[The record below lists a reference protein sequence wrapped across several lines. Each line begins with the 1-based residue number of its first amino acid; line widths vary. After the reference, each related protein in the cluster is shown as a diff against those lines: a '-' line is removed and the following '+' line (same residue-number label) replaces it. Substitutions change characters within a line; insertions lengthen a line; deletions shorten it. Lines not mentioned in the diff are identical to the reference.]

1 MSKKGVSKISGNPS
15 PKVGEA
21 VTYTVTDWYP
31 STPQNQRNPA
41 NVTWELF
48 KKRSNGRF
56 TSTNIKKTGLG
67 NFTFGEVAQK
77 HTYRLEAY
85 LFEPEGRGASTI
97 EINPQPAAVPKI
109 EKVELQYVDDSPGT
123 VFSFTEKMRA
133 RAQCVNLNGEKL
145 KFTLWEDDVTGE
157 GHDAKNLLIETKEAT
172 VDRSGVATAEF
183 ILTRALMQ
191 KAMQGETDPKQL
203 EFYVTVEYFSH
214 KKHATDNVNVNNPL
228 HTSAPTPQPR
238 PQQPTNNAPTPP
250 ESTPETPSNNTQP
263 RAENSPAAEKPASQM
278 EERGVAGQ
286 NPNPSEGELHDYQE
300 AQGTI
305 EAEQPST
312 PQANEGKTVSIVED
326 SSVEELLDAYF
337 AKKEYTKQTGEA
349 AGTLEYQFGSN
360 GNKTAT
366 DAEKE
371 KIAKIILGKP
381 AVKALADKKE
391 YTTLEAIKQAL
402 SKEVYNKD
410 EKISFQT
417 FKLGAEL
424 KKITSAPL
432 DTKLYLVAK
441 TAGSG
446 LSDKQ
451 ATIIIKEKDGL
462 IKGSAGVV
470 LPILEISE
478 EQMDQATPTTGEV
491 PGTEKSEF
499 TGKIENGMV
508 KIPVH
513 LRPKSDDELKQ
524 WKEKVSRGKEDGEYT
539 YKFGGENKVTDENSK
554 KRVAEAILKNAKN
567 GNTNNEKITDG
578 KTAYIDD
585 IEKALEIKTYQ
596 KDQTIK
602 FKLYKKEKEL
612 LYLQAKAQGEKQHDK
627 EFLKADGAYFEV
639 GSKCPRCEAEIT
651 LKDIENSFDV
661 YSNQKDFRQKIVDS
675 LNKFIKQ
682 RKNEGKDLHLNTCL
696 RKAHFFAQVGVETLG
711 IHGDWIIEGKI
722 NHSVESAKSAFG
734 DRARTLERNGLLS
747 TYCLD
752 RPQTRLY
759 NYLYALGN
767 GYDNGNGNEAS
778 GDGWKFRGRGL
789 KQITGRGNYKMI
801 SEVIK
806 EIFPVEYNALPQANA
821 GEEKLVSHPEKV
833 EEIDYAVIT
842 AIAYWEKHKIW
853 ELADTITSKTSS
865 DNDFKKIRQ
874 KVVGESGF
882 KWKAAKDYFKKTYDA
897 FRVGECQQDE
907 SSEACTPDSSQCFNY
922 ADVWENPEI
931 SSDNGGKNNNRYGST
946 RGHKGIDILSGS
958 TYKDVHSIMCGTV
971 EKIVTS
977 FKTNQ
982 YGSLKLGNVVNVKSK
997 DKNGN
1002 TVYILYCHL
1011 DEVYVTEGQ
1020 KVKHGEKIALSG
1032 STGNASDGSLP
1043 NGVPGRGIKKENWH
1057 VHIEACANGA
1067 GLVTFFGKDRLQPED
1082 YMKTKFDTNGNA
1094 IK

>member
-21 VTYTVTDWYP
+21 VTYIVTDWYP

-41 NVTWELF
+41 NVIWELF

-56 TSTNIKKTGLG
+56 TSTNIKKTGVG

-85 LFEPEGRGASTI
+85 LFEPEGKGASTI

-109 EKVELQYVDDSPGT
+109 EKVELQYVDDSQGT
-123 VFSFTEKMRA
+123 VFSFIEKMRA

-145 KFTLWEDDVTGE
+145 KFTLWEDDATGE

-183 ILTRALMQ
+183 MLTRALMQ

-214 KKHATDNVNVNNPL
+214 NKHATDNVNVNNPL
-228 HTSAPTPQPR
+228 HTPAPTPQSR

-312 PQANEGKTVSIVED
+312 PQSNEGKTVSIVED

-349 AGTLEYQFGSN
+349 AGTLEYKFGSN

-381 AVKALADKKE
+381 AVKALADKRE

-410 EKISFQT
+410 EKVSFQT

-567 GNTNNEKITDG
+567 GNTNNEKIADG

-627 EFLKADGAYFEV
+627 EFLKAEGAYFEI
-639 GSKCPRCEAEIT
+639 GKKCECEERIRAFMRVIRIAEGTGEYVKGTKTPRDPQLGYTTWFSGAGNNFTLSDDHPRVINSNSTNTLRSSAAGAYQFMSWKFDELNGKTVIFKNGYFQTAVPEIYTEASDKAKKYDAKGFEEIAQDRLCVII
-651 LKDIENSFDV
+651 LKDIGAITKLLNDDIKGAISTSSGTWVSLPGATAGQPTAKMQETLDYYEEFLKEELAGNSHLHIQKGFL
-661 YSNQKDFRQKIVDS
+661 KDFDITCTCGNESSGSWRHPLDRMELRGWYNSGFYPGDSDHGDAEIRISKHHEGLDLYAPVGTQVYACVDGEIYEDYIS
-675 LNKFIKQ
+675 GTYGN
-682 RKNEGKDLHLNTCL
+682 
-696 RKAHFFAQVGVETLG
+696 TLG
-711 IHGDWIIEGKI
+711 IKGTYNGQTYYFFYAHLSER
-722 NHSVESAKSAFG
+722 SV
-734 DRARTLERNGLLS
+734 
-747 TYCLD
+747 
-752 RPQTRLY
+752 
-759 NYLYALGN
+759 
-767 GYDNGNGNEAS
+767 
-778 GDGWKFRGRGL
+778 
-789 KQITGRGNYKMI
+789 
-801 SEVIK
+801 
-806 EIFPVEYNALPQANA
+806 
-821 GEEKLVSHPEKV
+821 
-833 EEIDYAVIT
+833 
-842 AIAYWEKHKIW
+842 
-853 ELADTITSKTSS
+853 
-865 DNDFKKIRQ
+865 
-874 KVVGESGF
+874 
-882 KWKAAKDYFKKTYDA
+882 AKDAKVTAGDPIGKT
-897 FRVGECQQDE
+897 
-907 SSEACTPDSSQCFNY
+907 
-922 ADVWENPEI
+922 
-931 SSDNGGKNNNRYGST
+931 
-946 RGHKGIDILSGS
+946 
-958 TYKDVHSIMCGTV
+958 
-971 EKIVTS
+971 
-977 FKTNQ
+977 
-982 YGSLKLGNVVNVKSK
+982 
-997 DKNGN
+997 
-1002 TVYILYCHL
+1002 
-1011 DEVYVTEGQ
+1011 GQ
-1020 KVKHGEKIALSG
+1020 S
-1032 STGNASDGSLP
+1032 GNASGQAAKMDHLHFEVRTTSARTG
-1043 NGVPGRGIKKENWH
+1043 GRIDPIATIDELKNDVITNPDQTTQTGI
-1057 VHIEACANGA
+1057 
-1067 GLVTFFGKDRLQPED
+1067 
-1082 YMKTKFDTNGNA
+1082 
-1094 IK
+1094 

>member
-1 MSKKGVSKISGNPS
+1 MSKKGVSKISGNSS

-41 NVTWELF
+41 NVIWELF

-56 TSTNIKKTGLG
+56 TSTNIKKTGVG

-133 RAQCVNLNGEKL
+133 RAQCVNLNGKKL
-145 KFTLWEDDVTGE
+145 KFTLWEDDATGE

-172 VDRSGVATAEF
+172 VDRSGVAIAEF
-183 ILTRALMQ
+183 MLTRALMQ

-214 KKHATDNVNVNNPL
+214 KKHATDNFNVNNPL
-228 HTSAPTPQPR
+228 HTPAPIPQPR
-238 PQQPTNNAPTPP
+238 PQQPTNNPSPP
-250 ESTPETPSNNTQP
+250 PQSTPETPSNNTQP
-263 RAENSPAAEKPASQM
+263 RSENSPASEKPASQM

-312 PQANEGKTVSIVED
+312 PQSNEGKTVSIVQD

-349 AGTLEYQFGSN
+349 AGTLEYKFGSN

-410 EKISFQT
+410 EKVSFQT

-462 IKGSAGVV
+462 IKGSAGAV

-524 WKEKVSRGKEDGEYT
+524 WREKLKKGKQDGEYT
-539 YKFGGENKVTDENSK
+539 YTFNNVNGTAITAENKKSLSATI
-554 KRVAEAILKNAKN
+554 AKNAKEGKLGNPKIEN
-567 GNTNNEKITDG
+567 GKV
-578 KTAYIDD
+578 AYAED
-585 IEKALEIKTYQ
+585 IETVIQIKTYT
-596 KDQTIK
+596 KGETIK
-602 FKLYKKEKEL
+602 FNLYKKEKEL
-612 LYLQAKAQGEKQHDK
+612 LYLNVKAQGEKQHDK
-627 EFLKADGAYFEV
+627 EFLKADGAYFVVSGNCFCNRNIEKTEFEDILKKLRDSERITNTTGLFFADNCNLDDKTIGSFIDQLNKTLNQYDINTCIRKVHFLAQIYHETDRLQTTKEYGGTKRYSPYV
-639 GSKCPRCEAEIT
+639 GRGIMQLTHDSGYARYKAYSGIDIVTDYEKVAEELKLTVDSAGWFWKQGKELSPGTSWTVPRTKFSEFDGSTGKQYAKQEFTYELDGVSTKYGTVDMNLLADADYIDT
-651 LKDIENSFDV
+651 ISWLVNGGDNGRMERREYLKKLKDIFNYPEDCENAGQSNAGNSNVNIHFSGQSAHADAVSEYTRGILREVGETTENMDIYITSTARTPNDQARIMYDNASRDLQEQRRTYRAPGQSVIDVFEQNQNQPRDQVITLMEAKINELGPSSVSRHCADPAVTNVFDV
-661 YSNQKDFRQKIVDS
+661 SIARLTNPNDFLTEI
-675 LNKFIKQ
+675 
-682 RKNEGKDLHLNTCL
+682 
-696 RKAHFFAQVGVETLG
+696 
-711 IHGDWIIEGKI
+711 
-722 NHSVESAKSAFG
+722 
-734 DRARTLERNGLLS
+734 
-747 TYCLD
+747 
-752 RPQTRLY
+752 
-759 NYLYALGN
+759 
-767 GYDNGNGNEAS
+767 
-778 GDGWKFRGRGL
+778 RGR
-789 KQITGRGNYKMI
+789 T
-801 SEVIK
+801 EVQTVLN
-806 EIFPVEYNALPQANA
+806 EN
-821 GEEKLVSHPEKV
+821 G
-833 EEIDYAVIT
+833 
-842 AIAYWEKHKIW
+842 AYHI
-853 ELADTITSKTSS
+853 
-865 DNDFKKIRQ
+865 
-874 KVVGESGF
+874 
-882 KWKAAKDYFKKTYDA
+882 
-897 FRVGECQQDE
+897 
-907 SSEACTPDSSQCFNY
+907 
-922 ADVWENPEI
+922 EI
-931 SSDNGGKNNNRYGST
+931 S
-946 RGHKGIDILSGS
+946 
-958 TYKDVHSIMCGTV
+958 
-971 EKIVTS
+971 
-977 FKTNQ
+977 Q
-982 YGSLKLGNVVNVKSK
+982 
-997 DKNGN
+997 
-1002 TVYILYCHL
+1002 
-1011 DEVYVTEGQ
+1011 
-1020 KVKHGEKIALSG
+1020 
-1032 STGNASDGSLP
+1032 
-1043 NGVPGRGIKKENWH
+1043 
-1057 VHIEACANGA
+1057 
-1067 GLVTFFGKDRLQPED
+1067 
-1082 YMKTKFDTNGNA
+1082 
-1094 IK
+1094 

>member
-41 NVTWELF
+41 NVIWELF

-56 TSTNIKKTGLG
+56 TTTNIKKTGVG

-85 LFEPEGRGASTI
+85 LFEPEGEGASTI
-97 EINPQPAAVPKI
+97 EVNPQPEVVPKI

-133 RAQCVNLNGEKL
+133 RAQCVNLNGKKL
-145 KFTLWEDDVTGE
+145 KFTLWEDDATGE

-172 VDRSGVATAEF
+172 VDRAGVATAEF
-183 ILTRALMQ
+183 MLTRALMQ
-191 KAMQGETDPKQL
+191 KAMQGETDPQQL

-214 KKHATDNVNVNNPL
+214 NKHATDNVNVNNPL
-228 HTSAPTPQPR
+228 HTPAPNPQSR
-238 PQQPTNNAPTPP
+238 PQQPANNHTPP
-250 ESTPETPSNNTQP
+250 AQSTPETPSNNAQP

-286 NPNPSEGELHDYQE
+286 DPNPSEGELHDYQE

-305 EAEQPST
+305 EAEKPST

-349 AGTLEYQFGSN
+349 AGTLEYKFGSN

-462 IKGSAGVV
+462 IKGSAGAV

-513 LRPKSDDELKQ
+513 LRPKSDDELKE
-524 WKEKVSRGKEDGEYT
+524 WKEKISKGKEDGEYT

-567 GNTNNEKITDG
+567 GNTNNEKIADG

-627 EFLKADGAYFEV
+627 EFLKADGEYFEV
-639 GSKCPRCEAEIT
+639 GKTKYIIFPLLIKPRNDVNGANSRDYWGEDKTNQTTYEYNRDGGARKHAARDLETESNETVVAIAGGTVLEAKAFYLGTHQVTIHHTIPDGRE
-651 LKDIENSFDV
+651 F
-661 YSNQKDFRQKIVDS
+661 IVRYGELDPDS
-675 LNKFIKQ
+675 LKVSKGDTVTQKQ
-682 RKNEGKDLHLNTCL
+682 ELGKTGKMTGISRYMIHFEQYTGAEGFEVENYRLTQNDNPPFNRRKDLIDPLEILQEGYRNT
-696 RKAHFFAQVGVETLG
+696 F
-711 IHGDWIIEGKI
+711 
-722 NHSVESAKSAFG
+722 ES
-734 DRARTLERNGLLS
+734 
-747 TYCLD
+747 
-752 RPQTRLY
+752 
-759 NYLYALGN
+759 
-767 GYDNGNGNEAS
+767 
-778 GDGWKFRGRGL
+778 
-789 KQITGRGNYKMI
+789 
-801 SEVIK
+801 
-806 EIFPVEYNALPQANA
+806 
-821 GEEKLVSHPEKV
+821 
-833 EEIDYAVIT
+833 
-842 AIAYWEKHKIW
+842 
-853 ELADTITSKTSS
+853 
-865 DNDFKKIRQ
+865 
-874 KVVGESGF
+874 GESGDRVNPDTLTF
-882 KWKAAKDYFKKTYDA
+882 SQNGLDFLKGYEKEIKRDGKHVYFDDDYEY
-897 FRVGECQQDE
+897 
-907 SSEACTPDSSQCFNY
+907 CTIGY
-922 ADVWENPEI
+922 GHLIA
-931 SSDNGGKNNNRYGST
+931 GKNSCANITIPQNFVNGLT
-946 RGHKGIDILSGS
+946 DAEANTLLAN
-958 TYKDVHSIMCGTV
+958 DVSRI
-971 EKIVTS
+971 S
-977 FKTNQ
+977 N
-982 YGSLKLGNVVNVKSK
+982 LVKSK
-997 DKNGN
+997 VTVNLYQYEFDALVSLAFNVEAAVGSDSTLLRKLNAEDYEGAADEFKNWRKAG
-1002 TVYILYCHL
+1002 
-1011 DEVYVTEGQ
+1011 
-1020 KVKHGEKIALSG
+1020 
-1032 STGNASDGSLP
+1032 
-1043 NGVPGRGIKKENWH
+1043 GVVAP
-1057 VHIEACANGA
+1057 
-1067 GLVTFFGKDRLQPED
+1067 GLVKRRAQETDIFKNNVYDS
-1082 YMKTKFDTNGNA
+1082 TH
-1094 IK
+1094 

>member
-1 MSKKGVSKISGNPS
+1 MSKKGVSKISGNSS

-31 STPQNQRNPA
+31 STPQNQRDPA
-41 NVTWELF
+41 NVIWELF

-56 TSTNIKKTGLG
+56 TSTNIKKTGVG

-85 LFEPEGRGASTI
+85 LFEPEGRGPSTI
-97 EINPQPAAVPKI
+97 EIDPQPAVVPKI

-133 RAQCVNLNGEKL
+133 RAQCVNLNGKKL
-145 KFTLWEDDVTGE
+145 KFTLWEDDATGE

-172 VDRSGVATAEF
+172 VDRTGVATVEF
-183 ILTRALMQ
+183 MLTRALMQ
-191 KAMQGETDPKQL
+191 KAMQGETNPQQL

-214 KKHATDNVNVNNPL
+214 KKHATGNVNVNNPL
-228 HTSAPTPQPR
+228 HTPAPTPQPR
-238 PQQPTNNAPTPP
+238 PQQPTNDPTPP
-250 ESTPETPSNNTQP
+250 PQSIPENPSNNTQP

-286 NPNPSEGELHDYQE
+286 NANPSEGELHDYQE
-300 AQGTI
+300 AQGII

-312 PQANEGKTVSIVED
+312 PQANEGKTVSIVQD

-337 AKKEYTKQTGEA
+337 AKKEYTKQTVEA

-391 YTTLEAIKQAL
+391 YTTLEVIKQAL

-410 EKISFQT
+410 EKVSFQT

-462 IKGSAGVV
+462 IKGSAGAV

-567 GNTNNEKITDG
+567 GNTNNEKIADA

-639 GSKCPRCEAEIT
+639 GSECGCLIDEDYFFENYEKEFPEKDRAGKEIPLAESVKTSLKKMFKSIAEYYKNEDRCCNEKQIAYLLATAKHETGHTFNPVEEANWLSWNARKKYFEEMYDPVLGKNETRKSMAMSNENTQQGDGEKYFGRGYVQLTWKKNYRRMKEKFGVDFVNDRDKAIEHEWAMKILIYGSEEGIFTGRSLSDYIKNDEADYVNARRVINGTDKASTIAVYAEKIEKCLKIECNCDDDHQDVKDGYDIDKAVDYINVNVEPKSIGKCALYVRRAINAGGISNVFGHANEYYDADKLVNYGFTKVGTDIDAIT
-651 LKDIENSFDV
+651 LKKGDI
-661 YSNQKDFRQKIVDS
+661 
-675 LNKFIKQ
+675 
-682 RKNEGKDLHLNTCL
+682 
-696 RKAHFFAQVGVETLG
+696 A
-711 IHGDWIIEGKI
+711 
-722 NHSVESAKSAFG
+722 AFG
-734 DRARTLERNGLLS
+734 AVSGHAYGHIAMWNG
-747 TYCLD
+747 T
-752 RPQTRLY
+752 Q
-759 NYLYALGN
+759 
-767 GYDNGNGNEAS
+767 
-778 GDGWKFRGRGL
+778 W
-789 KQITGRGNYKMI
+789 
-801 SEVIK
+801 
-806 EIFPVEYNALPQANA
+806 
-821 GEEKLVSHPEKV
+821 VS
-833 EEIDYAVIT
+833 
-842 AIAYWEKHKIW
+842 
-853 ELADTITSKTSS
+853 
-865 DNDFKKIRQ
+865 DFKQ
-874 KVVGESGF
+874 
-882 KWKAAKDYFKKTYDA
+882 
-897 FRVGECQQDE
+897 
-907 SSEACTPDSSQCFNY
+907 SSFWVA
-922 ADVWENPEI
+922 
-931 SSDNGGKNNNRYGST
+931 
-946 RGHKGIDILSGS
+946 
-958 TYKDVHSIMCGTV
+958 
-971 EKIVTS
+971 
-977 FKTNQ
+977 NQ
-982 YGSLKLGNVVNVKSK
+982 YS
-997 DKNGN
+997 
-1002 TVYILYCHL
+1002 I
-1011 DEVYVTEGQ
+1011 
-1020 KVKHGEKIALSG
+1020 EK
-1032 STGNASDGSLP
+1032 
-1043 NGVPGRGIKKENWH
+1043 K
-1057 VHIEACANGA
+1057 
-1067 GLVTFFGKDRLQPED
+1067 
-1082 YMKTKFDTNGNA
+1082 YA
-1094 IK
+1094 IYRWQ

>member
-1 MSKKGVSKISGNPS
+1 MSKKGVSKISGNSS

-41 NVTWELF
+41 NVIWELF

-56 TSTNIKKTGLG
+56 TSTNIKKKGVG

-85 LFEPEGRGASTI
+85 LFEPEGSGASTI

-123 VFSFTEKMRA
+123 VFSFREKMRA
-133 RAQCVNLNGEKL
+133 RAQCVNLNGKKL
-145 KFTLWEDDVTGE
+145 KFTLWEDDETGE
-157 GHDAKNLLIETKEAT
+157 GHNTKNLLIETKEAT
-172 VDRSGVATAEF
+172 VDRTGVATAEF
-183 ILTRALMQ
+183 MLTRALMQ

-228 HTSAPTPQPR
+228 HTPASTPQPR
-238 PQQPTNNAPTPP
+238 PQQPTSNPTPP
-250 ESTPETPSNNTQP
+250 PQLIPETSSNNTHP
-263 RAENSPAAEKPASQM
+263 KAENSPATEKPASQM
-278 EERGVAGQ
+278 EERGVAVQ
-286 NPNPSEGELHDYQE
+286 NANPSEELHDYQE

-305 EAEQPST
+305 EAEQPPT
-312 PQANEGKTVSIVED
+312 PQTNEGKTVSIVED

-410 EKISFQT
+410 ETIGFQT

-462 IKGSAGVV
+462 IKGSAGTV

-478 EQMDQATPTTGEV
+478 EQMNQATPTTGEV

-524 WKEKVSRGKEDGEYT
+524 WKEKLSKGKEDGEYT

-554 KRVAEAILKNAKN
+554 KSVAEAILKNAKS
-567 GNTNNEKITDG
+567 GNTNNEKIADG
-578 KTAYIDD
+578 KSAYIDD
-585 IEKALEIKTYQ
+585 IEKVLEIKTYQ

-639 GSKCPRCEAEIT
+639 GKTKYIIFPLRKKPRNDINGPNKKDYWAANNANQTNFEYSRGNRKHAARDLETNSNETVVAIAGGIVLEAQAFYRGTHQVTIHHKIPDGREFIVRYGELDPNSLLVSKGDEVNQNQELGKTGKMTGISRYMVHFEQYTGSEGFEVVKYRLTQDGNPPFSRR
-651 LKDIENSFDV
+651 KDL
-661 YSNQKDFRQKIVDS
+661 VDS
-675 LNKFIKQ
+675 LEILQ
-682 RKNEGKDLHLNTCL
+682 EGYRNT
-696 RKAHFFAQVGVETLG
+696 F
-711 IHGDWIIEGKI
+711 
-722 NHSVESAKSAFG
+722 
-734 DRARTLERNGLLS
+734 
-747 TYCLD
+747 
-752 RPQTRLY
+752 
-759 NYLYALGN
+759 
-767 GYDNGNGNEAS
+767 
-778 GDGWKFRGRGL
+778 
-789 KQITGRGNYKMI
+789 
-801 SEVIK
+801 
-806 EIFPVEYNALPQANA
+806 
-821 GEEKLVSHPEKV
+821 
-833 EEIDYAVIT
+833 
-842 AIAYWEKHKIW
+842 
-853 ELADTITSKTSS
+853 
-865 DNDFKKIRQ
+865 
-874 KVVGESGF
+874 
-882 KWKAAKDYFKKTYDA
+882 
-897 FRVGECQQDE
+897 E
-907 SSEACTPDSSQCFNY
+907 SSESGDRVNPDTLTFSQNGLDFLKGYEKEIKRDGKHVYFDDDYEYCTIGY
-922 ADVWENPEI
+922 GHLIA
-931 SSDNGGKNNNRYGST
+931 GKNSCANITIPQNFINGLT
-946 RGHKGIDILSGS
+946 DAEANALLA
-958 TYKDVHSIMCGTV
+958 TDVSRI
-971 EKIVTS
+971 S
-977 FKTNQ
+977 N
-982 YGSLKLGNVVNVKSK
+982 LVKSK
-997 DKNGN
+997 V
-1002 TVYILYCHL
+1002 TVNLYQYEFDAL
-1011 DEVYVTEGQ
+1011 VSLAFNVEVAVGSDSTLLRKLNAEDYEGAADEFRNWRKAG
-1020 KVKHGEKIALSG
+1020 
-1032 STGNASDGSLP
+1032 
-1043 NGVPGRGIKKENWH
+1043 GVVAP
-1057 VHIEACANGA
+1057 
-1067 GLVTFFGKDRLQPED
+1067 GLVKRRAQETDIFKNNIYDS
-1082 YMKTKFDTNGNA
+1082 TH
-1094 IK
+1094 

>member
-41 NVTWELF
+41 NVIWELF

-56 TSTNIKKTGLG
+56 TTTNIKKTGVG

-85 LFEPEGRGASTI
+85 LFEPEGEGASTI
-97 EINPQPAAVPKI
+97 EINPQPEVVPKI
-109 EKVELQYVDDSPGT
+109 EKVELQYVDDSPGM

-133 RAQCVNLNGEKL
+133 RAQCVNLNGKKL
-145 KFTLWEDDVTGE
+145 KFTLWEDDATGE

-172 VDRSGVATAEF
+172 VDRTGVATVEF
-183 ILTRALMQ
+183 MLTRTLMQ

-214 KKHATDNVNVNNPL
+214 NKHATDNVNVNNPL
-228 HTSAPTPQPR
+228 HTPTPTPQSR
-238 PQQPTNNAPTPP
+238 PQQPANNPSTPP
-250 ESTPETPSNNTQP
+250 QSTPETSSNNAQP

-278 EERGVAGQ
+278 EERQVAGQ
-286 NPNPSEGELHDYQE
+286 SPNPSEELHDYQE

-305 EAEQPST
+305 QADQPPT
-312 PQANEGKTVSIVED
+312 PQSNEGKTVSIVED

-371 KIAKIILGKP
+371 KIAKIIFGKP
-381 AVKALADKKE
+381 AVKALTDKKE

-410 EKISFQT
+410 EKVSFQT
-417 FKLGAEL
+417 FKLGGEL

-462 IKGSAGVV
+462 IKGFADAV

-478 EQMDQATPTTGEV
+478 EQMEQATPTTGVV

-524 WKEKVSRGKEDGEYT
+524 WREKLRKGKQDGEYT
-539 YKFGGENKVTDENSK
+539 YTFNNVNGTAITAENKKSLSATI
-554 KRVAEAILKNAKN
+554 AKNAKEGKLGNPKIEN
-567 GNTNNEKITDG
+567 GKV
-578 KTAYIDD
+578 AYAED
-585 IEKALEIKTYQ
+585 IETVLQIKTYT
-596 KDQTIK
+596 KGETIK
-602 FKLYKKEKEL
+602 FNLYKKEKEL
-612 LYLQAKAQGEKQHDK
+612 LYLNVKAQGEKQHDK

-639 GSKCPRCEAEIT
+639 GKKCDCEARI
-651 LKDIENSFDV
+651 
-661 YSNQKDFRQKIVDS
+661 RA
-675 LNKFIKQ
+675 FI
-682 RKNEGKDLHLNTCL
+682 RMVRVGEG
-696 RKAHFFAQVGVETLG
+696 
-711 IHGDWIIEGKI
+711 
-722 NHSVESAKSAFG
+722 
-734 DRARTLERNGLLS
+734 
-747 TYCLD
+747 
-752 RPQTRLY
+752 
-759 NYLYALGN
+759 
-767 GYDNGNGNEAS
+767 
-778 GDGWKFRGRGL
+778 
-789 KQITGRGNYKMI
+789 TG
-801 SEVIK
+801 EVIK
-806 EIFPVEYNALPQANA
+806 SRDKEKNIIYIPHDFQKGYTTAFGGNTITDLSTHPQTIYKVNEDDEGSSAA
-821 GEEKLVSHPEKV
+821 G
-833 EEIDYAVIT
+833 
-842 AIAYWEKHKIW
+842 AYQVMRYTWW
-853 ELADTITSKTSS
+853 ELAG
-865 DNDFKKIRQ
+865 FEVVKK
-874 KVVGESGF
+874 
-882 KWKAAKDYFKKTYDA
+882 KKTGNYFENRDLLKKYKIPDYSA
-897 FRVGECQQDE
+897 ESQDKICIALMKKQRPNLIDKIIANNIREAIQQDACFIWASLPETETE
-907 SSEACTPDSSQCFNY
+907 SHYSYNGKKQPATPLDTCLEHYNTFLAEELKGSSNLHLKAGFLKDFNIICCTESDSNGVCPDDQSQCFEY
-922 ADVWENPEI
+922 ADVVSSPKLNDQ
-931 SSDNGGKNNNRYGST
+931 SDNVNKNRWHRTKRYNSSHPQGYYHTGTDVLAS
-946 RGHKGIDILSGS
+946 SGTIIKS
-958 TYKDVHSIMCGTV
+958 MLCGTV
-971 EKIVTS
+971 HTLVDTFSANEYRANS
-977 FKTNQ
+977 
-982 YGSLKLGNVVNVKSK
+982 LGNYIVIKSK

-1002 TVYILYCHL
+1002 EVYIKYCHL
-1011 DEVYVTEGQ
+1011 DEVSVTKDQ
-1020 KVKHGEKIALSG
+1020 KVKHGDTIGKSG
-1032 STGNASDGSLP
+1032 STGNAASVYE
-1043 NGVPGRGIKKENWH
+1043 NGVLIHGIKPIYRH
-1057 VHIEACANGA
+1057 IHIEAATSAN
-1067 GLVTFFGKDRLQPED
+1067 FGNTRIDPEQF
-1082 YMKTKFDTNGNA
+1082 MKTKFDETTKGNP
-1094 IK
+1094 I